1 LRYRDAATGCLV
13 DEGDGSGKI
22 RKFTRRCWPQTEI
35 ADVQAESR
43 EQGAADEARAA
54 LVRLYK
60 HYLSHPVTGGWY
72 DQFDHQDR
80 SLVDT
85 IPASSFYHI
94 VCAIS
99 EAERIISAV

>member
-1 LRYRDAATGCLV
+1 MA
-13 DEGDGSGKI
+13 
-22 RKFTRRCWPQTEI
+22 
-35 ADVQAESR
+35 QAESR

-60 HYLSHPVTGGWY
+60 HYLCHPVTGGWY